1 MHIYIW
7 TDENGSV
14 FSSSPTATGTKVVI
28 YKAVVISIYGCI
40 SDIQEITIN
49 VSSIAIIK
57 MDDNEIVD
65 DSETI
70 VLPDILLF

>member
-7 TDENGSV
+7 TGENDIV
-14 FSSSPTATGTKVVI
+14 FSSSPTATVSKVVI
-28 YKAVVISIYGCI
+28 YKAVVISIDGCI

-49 VSSIAIIK
+49 VSFIAIIK

-70 VLPDILLF
+70 VLPDILLV